1 MSTFQSKYAGYY
13 ESVYTHKD
21 YRMEVDVILEIQR
34 KYAPDSKSILD
45 FGCGTGKHDAL
56 LKEFGFEVTGLDRSD
71 SMLKLAQKRDLGNKV
86 RFLHIDQA
94 SKIKDG
100 SIDLGLSLFDVFSYL
115 TNDEDLN
122 SFFELM
128 KLKTKSLAPLIFD
141 FWYLPAVIHL
151 KPETRK
157 KTIYHQNQSITRIS
171 ESSLDCNTSCVTAN
185 HEFYILENGQLV
197 DNFSESHLMRCFS
210 KNEIDLILSQFGYEL
225 VSLGTWSSPEQ
236 NPTLNDWSVLAVAIP
251 YN

>member
-13 ESVYTHKD
+13 ESVYAHKD
-21 YRMEVDVILEIQR
+21 YRTEVDIILEIQR

-56 LKEFGFEVTGLDRSD
+56 LTQFGFEVTGLDRSD
-71 SMLKLAQKRDLGNKV
+71 SMLKLARKRFLDNDS

-94 SKIKDG
+94 CKIKDG
-100 SIDLGLSLFDVFSYL
+100 SIDMGVSLFDVVSYL
-115 TNDEDLN
+115 TTDEDLN

-128 KLKTKSLAPLIFD
+128 KLKTQSSAPLIFD
-141 FWYLPAVIHL
+141 FWYLPAVINL

-157 KTIYHQNQSITRIS
+157 QVFSHDNQTITRIT
-171 ESSLDCNTSCVTAN
+171 ESSLDCDTSCVSAI
-185 HEFYILENGQLV
+185 HDFYISENKKLV
-197 DNFSESHLMRCFS
+197 DHFSESHLMRCFS
-210 KNEIDLILSQFGYEL
+210 KNEMVRILSQYGYTL
-225 VSLGTWSSPEQ
+225 ASFGTWSSLKQ

-251 YN
+251 HN

>member
-1 MSTFQSKYAGYY
+1 MSTFQPKYADYY
-13 ESVYTHKD
+13 EAVYAYKD
-21 YRMEVDVILEIQR
+21 YRKEVNTILEIQR

-56 LKEFGFEVTGLDRSD
+56 LSEFGLEVTGLDRSD
-71 SMLKLAQKRDLGNKV
+71 SMLKLAQKRGLANNC
-86 RFLHIDQA
+86 RFLKIDQS

-100 SIDLGLSLFDVFSYL
+100 SIDLGVSLFDVVSYL
-115 TNDEDLN
+115 TNDDDLN
-122 SFFELM
+122 KFFELM
-128 KLKTKSLAPLIFD
+128 KLKTKSTAPLIFD

-157 KTIYHQNQSITRIS
+157 KVFYHQNQLITRIS

-185 HEFYILENGQLV
+185 HEFYVVENEKLV

-210 KNEIDLILSQFGYEL
+210 KNEIDRILSQFGYKL
-225 VSLGTWSSPEQ
+225 VSLGTWSSPNQ

-251 YN
+251 YH